1 MYKDVAKNIEKYTI
15 KIPKTIIPTP
25 TDSDYENGF
34 IERYFA
40 RVTFDSNGFVYEVN
54 EKTFDEYSKNPF
66 WVTERLYWRI
76 TGPLDI
82 VYDLNGNVTDKG
94 VRNSNK
100 ASISI
105 ASLKIKNISLY
116 LPNILQFYK

>member
-15 KIPKTIIPTP
+15 KNPKTIIPTP

-34 IERYFA
+34 IERYFL
-40 RVTFDSNGFVYEVN
+40 RVSFDSNGFVYEVN
-54 EKTFDEYSKNPF
+54 ERTFDEYSNKPF
-66 WVTERLYWRI
+66 WVSERLYWRI

-82 VYDLNGNVTDKG
+82 VYDLNGNVIDKG

-100 ASISI
+100 ASLSI